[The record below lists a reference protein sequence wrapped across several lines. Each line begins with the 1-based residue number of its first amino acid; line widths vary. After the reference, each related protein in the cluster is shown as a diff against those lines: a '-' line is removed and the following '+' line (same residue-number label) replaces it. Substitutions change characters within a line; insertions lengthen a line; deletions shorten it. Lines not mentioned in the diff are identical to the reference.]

1 MDVFRHASLL
11 LVAAIAKDEGG
22 EQCFPREKYSG
33 WRGVGSAREILLRH
47 VNTVKRPV
55 AVSPL
60 LSRPQV
66 ESQVD
71 FIAANEWKD
80 SDTFNFQGVCR

>member
-33 WRGVGSAREILLRH
+33 CDSALVRAAREILLRH

-66 ESQVD
+66 D